1 MKPSVGVYMCMSLA
15 FFLHPL
21 RIEAQKI
28 STKNANILT
37 TVISMSQKLI
47 FVCDLR
53 VSQILLASMRL
64 SQVYYVSLKDG

>member
-47 FVCDLR
+47 FVCDL
-53 VSQILLASMRL
+53 SLTDSPSIHETKSGLLC
-64 SQVYYVSLKDG
+64 